1 MNIVLLVNKLTDG
14 GAERVASLW
23 ATGFV
28 GCGNNVTIVLKNSTA
43 PITYTVPPNV
53 KIFKYNESP
62 WYKFKLKRIF
72 AKFLWLRQ
80 IVKEALTDVIISID
94 SDMSLAMYIAT
105 LGMHIPIIHTAH
117 NAFERPNGAPMPF
130 RTRFEKIY
138 LNKLY
143 NHITVLTQADKDVID
158 KRLKHVTV
166 LPNPL
171 TFNPIESMPPK
182 EKIVLA
188 SGRLDEWHVKGF
200 DVLLKAWAAL
210 DKRNEEWKLIIT
222 GGSKT
227 GKGLEYLKQLCLG
240 LGIQNTVEFV
250 GYQTDMLPY
259 YRNAAIYV
267 LSSRYEGFGMVLI
280 EAMSQG
286 CACVVCDYKGRQ
298 RDIIGEDAGII
309 CLPEDIESLS
319 LAIRKLMSDNSLR
332 MLLGRKAVKRA
343 EFFSIEN
350 TMKRWDEI
358 FKIILL

>member
-1 MNIVLLVNKLTDG
+1 MNIILLVNKLTDG

-28 GCGNNVTIVLKNSTA
+28 NSGYKVTIVIKNSNA
-43 PITYTVPPNV
+43 PITYSVP
-53 KIFKYNESP
+53 IEAQRYRYNESP
-62 WYKFKLKRIF
+62 WSRFKVKRIF
-72 AKFLWLRQ
+72 DKFLWLRQ
-80 IVKEALTDVIISID
+80 IVNSISADVIISND
-94 SDMSLAMYIAT
+94 PDMSLAIYIAT
-105 LGMHIPIIHTAH
+105 LGIHIPIIHTAH
-117 NAFERPNGAPMPF
+117 NAFERPSSAPMSF
-130 RTRFEKIY
+130 RTRFEKFY
-138 LNKLY
+138 RNKLY
-143 NHITVLTQADKDVID
+143 DHVTVLTQADKDVIG

-200 DVLLKAWAAL
+200 DILLKAWAAL
-210 DKRNEEWKLIIT
+210 DETNEGWKLIIS

-227 GKGLEYLKQLCLG
+227 GKGLEYLKQLCLS

-286 CACVVCDYKGRQ
+286 CACIACDYKGRQ
-298 RDIIGEDAGII
+298 KEILGENAGII
-309 CLPEDIESLS
+309 CQPEDVISLS
-319 LAIRKLMSDNSLR
+319 SSIKKLIIDEKLRASLGSEAIKRSD
-332 MLLGRKAVKRA
+332 
-343 EFFSIEN
+343 FFSIDN
-350 TMKRWDEI
+350 TMLRWNNI
-358 FKIILL
+358 MKKVL